1 MGKLN
6 EFNRDEINMVL
17 QKLLQ
22 NLELDPLPPI
32 PAPLQCTVLPKQG
45 KRILKWLITTTRNI
59 PGESTSETL

>member
-22 NLELDPLPPI
+22 NLSLDALPHPS
-32 PAPLQCTVLPKQG
+32 PFAVHSAVKAAQENPKAVDYNHREYPQG
-45 KRILKWLITTTRNI
+45 EHI
-59 PGESTSETL
+59 